1 MLLLAR
7 IEKPSACSENEFE
20 KKGFEKKVSA
30 EIDGGLHAGAE
41 SDLGSE
47 FAVPAKL
54 QRHRAARV
62 CIHRVVLIDIYQPRA
77 VPPSGR
83 LSRLST
89 VSIESPPA
97 SSLSGHGRYRSDLGP
112 SAMAGIDPI

>member
-1 MLLLAR
+1 MLEQKA
-7 IEKPSACSENEFE
+7 ISALSSQYGQNYKDIVRPER
-20 KKGFEKKVSA
+20 G
-30 EIDGGLHAGAE
+30 
-41 SDLGSE
+41 
-47 FAVPAKL
+47 
-54 QRHRAARV
+54 
-62 CIHRVVLIDIYQPRA
+62 IHRVVLIDIYQPRA
-77 VPPSGR
+77 VPPSKR